1 MVKSK
6 SSIVGGNETRDDES
20 ERALASGVARA
31 GDGAGSRPWI
41 REYDIKPPRYLYKRA
56 RPPISDVNPL
66 SPFLI

>member
-6 SSIVGGNETRDDES
+6 SSIVGGNETRDDEN

-41 REYDIKPPRYLYKRA
+41 REYDIKPP
-56 RPPISDVNPL
+56 
-66 SPFLI
+66 